1 MYNLPH
7 FKEKDQQVVIEFM
20 KQHPFAMLIGSADD
34 QCYATQ
40 VPLLFEERE
49 NKIILIG
56 HMMRK
61 QDHQLTFEKNPNVLV
76 VFTGPH
82 TYVSATWYANPHQ
95 ASTWNYMSV
104 HARGVL
110 RFLDQQGLED
120 ALRKLTLHYENNN
133 PHSSTIFDNLPKD
146 YTSSLMKS
154 ITAFEIEV
162 QKIENVFKL
171 SQNRDE
177 QSFHHI
183 MDKLSAQDA
192 DGEKVAEEMMKRKDK
207 LFRGQPMT
215 KQK

>member
-20 KQHPFAMLIGSADD
+20 KQHPFAMLIGSAAGRS
-34 QCYATQ
+34 YATQ
-40 VPLLFEERE
+40 VPLLLEEKD
-49 NKIILIG
+49 NKLILLG

-61 QDHQLTFEKNPNVLV
+61 QDHQLAFEKNPDVLI

-82 TYVSATWYANPHQ
+82 TYVSATWYTNGQQ

-104 HARGVL
+104 HARGTL

-120 ALRKLTLHYENNN
+120 ALKKLTLHYENDN
-133 PHSSTIFDNLPKD
+133 PHSSTIFDNLPPD
-146 YTSSLMKS
+146 YRNRLMKS
-154 ITAFEIEV
+154 IIAFEIEV
-162 QKIENVFKL
+162 NSIENVFKL

-183 MDKLSAQDA
+183 MDKLSEQDPDA
-192 DGEKVAEEMMKRKDK
+192 KKIAEEMNKRKDQ
-207 LFRGQPMT
+207 LYRR
-215 KQK
+215 